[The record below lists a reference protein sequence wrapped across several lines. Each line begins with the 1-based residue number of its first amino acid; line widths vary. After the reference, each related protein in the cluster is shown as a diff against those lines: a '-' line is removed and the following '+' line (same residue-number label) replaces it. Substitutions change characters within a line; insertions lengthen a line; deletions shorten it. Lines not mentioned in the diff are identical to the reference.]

1 MILKWKWILRCFDRY
16 KFKMRKNLSRS
27 LFIAKKKKPKNFII
41 ILLSKW
47 DLRKWPLKWQLR
59 ERVCK
64 CDTGQKWD
72 DRILKETFFFPES
85 SSCYTPWQNPNFCQK
100 IQFWRNILWI
110 SFFCAKYDMI
120 KRTWF
125 FWQKFWILPQCA
137 RWWWPT
143 FGSSPFSW
151 PSSWKNEAFLTFHLP
166 WLWKAYFGR
175 KWDFFEGILTIA
187 LLETLQA
194 FDRDGCT

>member
-1 MILKWKWILRCFDRY
+1 MKVYLTVFDRV
-16 KFKMRKNLSRS
+16 KCWWSFTFRQEKP
-27 LFIAKKKKPKNFII
+27 IAVIVFSWEIEAFKKPKNFII

-85 SSCYTPWQNPNFCQK
+85 SSCCTLWQNPNFCQK
-100 IQFWRNILWI
+100 IQFWRNLLWI
-110 SFFCAKYDMI
+110 SFLAQNMKWF
-120 KRTWF
+120 RTWF
-125 FWQKFWILPQCA
+125 FGQKFWILPQCA
-137 RWWWPT
+137 WWWWPT

-151 PSSWKNEAFLTFHLP
+151 PSSWKNEASLTFHP
-166 WLWKAYFGR
+166 MTDFGKLTLVENRR
-175 KWDFFEGILTIA
+175 KWVCLSHFSKSLIF
-187 LLETLQA
+187 
-194 FDRDGCT
+194 